1 MPAKVR
7 GRAACN
13 QCRSRKQKCDEK
25 RPVCS
30 RCRGLNKPCQWPGLR
45 KRGPAKGYTEALE
58 HRLRETETALL
69 RIVSVVDGATLEAAF
84 QDSGA
89 RSHIPDAV
97 SEAKT
102 DKAEM
107 AARWETFPL
116 STPGDIM
123 TWANEQRA
131 PSQDSRAG
139 DDAAMRLSEG
149 SAARLGQQL
158 SNHDSLIEF
167 EISLTEN
174 MAEYPPLSTNIAS
187 TPRFLPGGSLNSSPR
202 DHVFDMPEQFKE
214 QYLW

>member
-25 RPVCS
+25 
-30 RCRGLNKPCQWPGLR
+30 
-45 KRGPAKGYTEALE
+45 
-58 HRLRETETALL
+58 RLRETETALL

-149 SAARLGQQL
+149 SAARLGQEGSAARLGQEGSAARLGQQL
-158 SNHDSLIEF
+158 SNRDSLIEF

-174 MAEYPPLSTNIAS
+174 MAEYPPLSTNMA
-187 TPRFLPGGSLNSSPR
+187 
-202 DHVFDMPEQFKE
+202 
-214 QYLW
+214 

>member
-13 QCRSRKQKCDEK
+13 QCRSRKQKA
-25 RPVCS
+25 S
-30 RCRGLNKPCQWPGLR
+30 LLNYKNR
-45 KRGPAKGYTEALE
+45 RGPAKGYTEALE

-158 SNHDSLIEF
+158 SNHDSLMEF
-167 EISLTEN
+167 EISLTQN
-174 MAEYPPLSTNIAS
+174 MAEYPQLSTNVAS
-187 TPRFLPGGSLNSSPR
+187 TPRFLQGGSLDSSPQE
-202 DHVFDMPEQFKE
+202 HVFDMPEQFKE